1 MAADPAI
8 AAKVLQLSNSAFFS
22 QGRTIADLRTA
33 VTRLG
38 LSTLRD
44 LVLASE
50 VFSTPTLS
58 TAERNSLQQRALL
71 ASRLAARLLPESS
84 AELGATAA
92 LLADIGLLLPGVRN
106 ERSEPS
112 LAGDTRPGHAEA
124 GAYLLG
130 LWGLPMPIIEAVA
143 FHLQPQRANTRS
155 FWVTGAVH
163 VALALVNGDPVDE
176 DYLQR
181 AGVLNRLPQW
191 REHANALMGL
201 VPSEA

>member
-1 MAADPAI
+1 
-8 AAKVLQLSNSAFFS
+8 
-22 QGRTIADLRTA
+22 
-33 VTRLG
+33 
-38 LSTLRD
+38 
-44 LVLASE
+44 
-50 VFSTPTLS
+50 
-58 TAERNSLQQRALL
+58 
-71 ASRLAARLLPESS
+71 
-84 AELGATAA
+84 
-92 LLADIGLLLPGVRN
+92 PGVRN

-191 REHANALMGL
+191 REHANSLMGL
-201 VPSEA
+201 VPSET